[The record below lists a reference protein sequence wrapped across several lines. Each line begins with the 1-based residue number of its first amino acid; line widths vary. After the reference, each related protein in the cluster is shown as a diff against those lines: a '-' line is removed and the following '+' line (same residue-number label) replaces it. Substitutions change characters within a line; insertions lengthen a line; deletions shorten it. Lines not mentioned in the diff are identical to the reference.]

1 MTFEGKDNFNASVN
15 STFAQ
20 PPPPGLLRS
29 ICPPCQSRGWGICKF
44 FTARGPGI
52 CQPRGHSRAFKHAR
66 GFLSEC
72 NYKEGFTAKKK
83 QIGSSVKDRNKLKRV
98 VKACSRFYACIS
110 SLLIK
115 PKLHS
120 EIEEL
125 SMWINVF
132 WLLKLTETKNR
143 TLKCLKWNYS
153 TVRSM
158 KNVAVLTEDGA
169 FALYFRPHPGDLT
182 AQKFPPPGICHPRQK
197 NANARGQPGGGWAK
211 VELTDA

>member
-1 MTFEGKDNFNASVN
+1 MLLDFWDLLNVYTVIVNASVN
-15 STFAQ
+15 STCAQ
-20 PPPPGLLRS
+20 PPPPGNCGAFAS
-29 ICPPCQSRGWGICKF
+29 
-44 FTARGPGI
+44 PGAI
-52 CQPRGHSRAFKHAR
+52 PE
-66 GFLSEC
+66 LSNTNAVSYQNITTKRVLPE
-72 NYKEGFTAKKK
+72 KKR
-83 QIGSSVKDRNKLKRV
+83 IGSSVKDRNKLKRV

-169 FALYFRPHPGDLT
+169 FALYFRPQPGDLT